1 MKKTTLIVAG
11 LLLSACASSPDYV
24 FRNEVRPTFDRN
36 VSVADLRSEST
47 SDEVILLD
55 VRLEEDYAANPELIP
70 GALYRNP
77 EAISEWSSSL
87 PQDAKIVVYCVKGKW
102 VSQKAAS
109 YLEERGFE
117 VYSLDGGIEAWQAQ
131 AEMR

>member
-1 MKKTTLIVAG
+1 MKTTASIVAG
-11 LLLSACASSPDYV
+11 LLLAACASSPDYV
-24 FRNEVRPTFDRN
+24 FRNDERPTFDRQ
-36 VSVADLRSEST
+36 VSVAELRSEST
-47 SDEVILLD
+47 IDEVILLD

-77 EAISEWSSSL
+77 ESISEWASSL

-109 YLEERGFE
+109 YLEDRGYE

-131 AEMR
+131 SESR